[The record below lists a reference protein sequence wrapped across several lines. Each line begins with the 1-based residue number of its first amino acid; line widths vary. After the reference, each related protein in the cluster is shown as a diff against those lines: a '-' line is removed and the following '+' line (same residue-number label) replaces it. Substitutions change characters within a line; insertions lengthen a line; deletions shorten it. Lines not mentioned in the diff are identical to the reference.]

1 MNSMLSNFF
10 QIFLLI
16 SPVFL
21 LIILGNIL
29 RRIGV
34 PDLSFW
40 EVNDKLCYWV
50 LIPALLFHF
59 ISQVSLSSEM
69 LFIYSAIVFAG
80 FVVTFCSSIFF
91 GKLLRYTPE
100 VWTSILQGSMRQ
112 NAFIA
117 LAIAGSFYG
126 SEGLKIASLFMFI
139 YVPTINIIIITTM
152 VLALNKT
159 EEKDTKK
166 AISNVFLEIAKNPF
180 ILAMIAGLLVSLFP
194 IEKMSV
200 LIDTTELLGSAALPI
215 MLLTIGAK
223 IKVRDLTLKVV
234 PIVISNSLKL
244 IILPVVVYFLAS
256 YYDLSQTEIVV
267 AVIFASVP
275 TAAMSYSLAQQF
287 GADHQLMRAI
297 LTTQVALSFITI
309 PLLLAFIA

>member
-1 MNSMLSNFF
+1 MLSNFF
-10 QIFLLI
+10 QIFILI
-16 SPVFL
+16 SPLFL
-21 LIILGNIL
+21 LIVLGNVL
-29 RRIGV
+29 RRIRV

-69 LFIYSAIVFAG
+69 LYIYALIVFAG
-80 FVVTFCSSIFF
+80 FVVTFGISVLI
-91 GKLLRYTPE
+91 GKLIGYPPE
-100 VWTSILQGSMRQ
+100 IWTSILQGSMRQ

-117 LAIAGSFYG
+117 LAIAGSFFG

-152 VLALNKT
+152 VVSLKNT
-159 EEKDTKK
+159 HQKDSKK
-166 AISNVFLEIAKNPF
+166 AISNIFIEIAKNPF

-194 IEKMSV
+194 REKISI

-223 IKVRDLTLKVV
+223 IKVRDLTLKIT
-234 PIVISNSLKL
+234 PIIISNSLKL
-244 IILPVVVYFLAS
+244 IILPVVVYFIAT
-256 YYDLSQTEIVV
+256 YFRLSQVEIVV

-275 TAAMSYSLAQQF
+275 TATMSYTLAKQF
-287 GADHQLMRAI
+287 GADDQLMRGI

>member
-1 MNSMLSNFF
+1 M
-10 QIFLLI
+10 
-16 SPVFL
+16 
-21 LIILGNIL
+21 
-29 RRIGV
+29 

-69 LFIYSAIVFAG
+69 LYIYAVIVFAG
-80 FVVTFCSSIFF
+80 FVVTFSSSIFL
-91 GKLLRYTPE
+91 GKILGYAPE

-139 YVPTINIIIITTM
+139 YVPSINIIIITTM
-152 VLALNKT
+152 VMSLNKSNQ
-159 EEKDTKK
+159 KDSKK
-166 AISNVFLEIAKNPF
+166 AISNIFIEISKNPF

-194 IEKMSV
+194 LERIRV
-200 LIDTTELLGSAALPI
+200 LIDTTELLGSAALPL

-223 IKVRDLTLKVV
+223 IKVRDLTLKIT
-234 PIVISNSLKL
+234 PIIISNSLKL
-244 IILPVVVYFLAS
+244 IILPVIVYFVAS
-256 YYDLSQTEIVV
+256 YFNLSQIEIVV

>member
-1 MNSMLSNFF
+1 VLSNFF
-10 QIFLLI
+10 QIFILI

-21 LIILGNIL
+21 LIVLGNAL
-29 RRIGV
+29 RRIRV
-34 PDLSFW
+34 PNPSFW

-69 LFIYSAIVFAG
+69 LYIYAVIILAG
-80 FVVTFCSSIFF
+80 FVVTFSTSVFI
-91 GKLLRYTPE
+91 GKLIGYPPE
-100 VWTSILQGSMRQ
+100 VWTSILQGSMRH

-139 YVPTINIIIITTM
+139 YVPTINIIITTTM
-152 VLALNKT
+152 VVSLKNT
-159 EEKDTKK
+159 HQKDPKK
-166 AISNVFLEIAKNPF
+166 AISNVFIEIAKNPF
-180 ILAMIAGLLVSLFP
+180 ILAMIAGLLLSLIP
-194 IEKMSV
+194 KEKISI
-200 LIDTTELLGSAALPI
+200 LLDTTELLGSAALPI

-223 IKVRDLTLKVV
+223 IKVRDLTLKVT
-234 PIVISNSLKL
+234 PIIISNSLKL
-244 IILPVVVYFLAS
+244 IILPVIVYLIAS
-256 YYDLSQTEIVV
+256 YFGLSEVEIVV

-275 TAAMSYSLAQQF
+275 TATMSYTLAKQF
-287 GADHQLMRAI
+287 GADDQLMRGI

-309 PLLLAFIA
+309 PLLLALIA

>member
-1 MNSMLSNFF
+1 MLSNFF
-10 QIFLLI
+10 QIFILI

-21 LIILGNIL
+21 LIVLGNLL
-29 RRIGV
+29 RRIRV

-69 LFIYSAIVFAG
+69 LYIYATIVLAG
-80 FVVTFCSSIFF
+80 FVVTFSASVLI
-91 GKLLRYTPE
+91 GKLIGYPPE

-152 VLALNKT
+152 VVSLKNT
-159 EEKDTKK
+159 HQKDSKK
-166 AISNVFLEIAKNPF
+166 AISNVFIEIAKNPF
-180 ILAMIAGLLVSLFP
+180 ILAMIAGLLVSLLP
-194 IEKMSV
+194 KEKMSI

-223 IKVRDLTLKVV
+223 IKVRDLTLKIT
-234 PIVISNSLKL
+234 PIIISNSLKL
-244 IILPVVVYFLAS
+244 IILPVIVYFIAS
-256 YYDLSQTEIVV
+256 YFRLSQVEIVV

-275 TAAMSYSLAQQF
+275 TATMSYTLAKQF
-287 GADHQLMRAI
+287 GADDQLMRGI

>member
-1 MNSMLSNFF
+1 MFSNFF

-29 RRIGV
+29 RRIKV

-59 ISQVSLSSEM
+59 ISQVNLSSEM
-69 LFIYSAIVFAG
+69 LYIYSAIVFAG
-80 FVVTFCSSIFF
+80 FVITLSSAIII
-91 GKLLRYTPE
+91 GKLMGYSPE
-100 VWTSILQGSMRQ
+100 VWTSILQGAMRQ

-126 SEGLKIASLFMFI
+126 AEGLKIASLFMFI
-139 YVPTINIIIITTM
+139 YVPSINIIIITIM
-152 VLALNKT
+152 VMSLNQIGQKDSKKVLA
-159 EEKDTKK
+159 
-166 AISNVFLEIAKNPF
+166 NVFGEVFKNPF
-180 ILAMIAGLLVSLFP
+180 ILAMIAGLLVSLFGL
-194 IEKMSV
+194 ENMSV
-200 LIDTTELLGSAALPI
+200 IIDTTELLGSAALPI

-223 IKVRDLTLKVV
+223 IKVRDLTLKIT
-234 PIVISNSLKL
+234 PIIISNTLKL
-244 IILPVVVYFLAS
+244 IILPIVVYFLAR
-256 YYDLSQTEIVV
+256 YFGLSQTEIVV

-275 TAAMSYSLAQQF
+275 TATMSYTLAKQF
-287 GADHQLMRAI
+287 GADDQLMRGI
-297 LTTQVALSFITI
+297 LTTQVALSFLTI
-309 PLLLAFIA
+309 PTILAFIA

>member
-1 MNSMLSNFF
+1 M
-10 QIFLLI
+10 
-16 SPVFL
+16 
-21 LIILGNIL
+21 
-29 RRIGV
+29 

-69 LFIYSAIVFAG
+69 LYIYAVIVFAG
-80 FVVTFCSSIFF
+80 FVVTFSSSIFL
-91 GKLLRYTPE
+91 GKILGYTPE

-139 YVPTINIIIITTM
+139 YVPSINIIIITTM
-152 VLALNKT
+152 VMSLNKSNQ
-159 EEKDTKK
+159 KDSKK
-166 AISNVFLEIAKNPF
+166 AISNIFIEISKNPF

-194 IEKMSV
+194 LERISV

-223 IKVRDLTLKVV
+223 IKVRDLTLKIT
-234 PIVISNSLKL
+234 PIIISNSLKL
-244 IILPVVVYFLAS
+244 IILPIMVYFVAS
-256 YYDLSQTEIVV
+256 YFNLSQIEIVV

>member
-1 MNSMLSNFF
+1 MCIRDRL
-10 QIFLLI
+10 
-16 SPVFL
+16 
-21 LIILGNIL
+21 
-29 RRIGV
+29 
-34 PDLSFW
+34 
-40 EVNDKLCYWV
+40 Y
-50 LIPALLFHF
+50 
-59 ISQVSLSSEM
+59 
-69 LFIYSAIVFAG
+69 IYAVIVFAG
-80 FVVTFCSSIFF
+80 FAVTFSSSIFL
-91 GKLLRYTPE
+91 GKILGYTPE

-126 SEGLKIASLFMFI
+126 SAGLKIASLIMFI

-152 VLALNKT
+152 VMSLNKSNQ
-159 EEKDTKK
+159 KDSKK
-166 AISNVFLEIAKNPF
+166 AISNIFIEISKNPF

-194 IEKMSV
+194 LERISV

-223 IKVRDLTLKVV
+223 IKVRDLTLKIT
-234 PIVISNSLKL
+234 PIIISNSLKL
-244 IILPVVVYFLAS
+244 IILPVMVYFVAS
-256 YYDLSQTEIVV
+256 YFNLSQIEIVV

>member
-1 MNSMLSNFF
+1 MLSNFF
-10 QIFLLI
+10 QIFILI

-21 LIILGNIL
+21 LIVLGNVL
-29 RRIGV
+29 RRIRV

-69 LFIYSAIVFAG
+69 LYIYALIVLAG
-80 FVVTFCSSIFF
+80 FVVTFSASVLI
-91 GKLLRYTPE
+91 GKLIGYPPE

-152 VLALNKT
+152 VVSLKNT
-159 EEKDTKK
+159 HQKDSKK
-166 AISNVFLEIAKNPF
+166 AISNIFIEIAKNPF
-180 ILAMIAGLLVSLFP
+180 ILAMIAGLLVSLLP
-194 IEKMSV
+194 KEKMSI

-223 IKVRDLTLKVV
+223 IKVRDLTLKIT
-234 PIVISNSLKL
+234 PIIISNSLKL
-244 IILPVVVYFLAS
+244 FILPVIVYFIAS
-256 YYDLSQTEIVV
+256 YFRLSQVEIVV

-275 TAAMSYSLAQQF
+275 TATMSYTLAKQF
-287 GADHQLMRAI
+287 GADDQLMRGI
-297 LTTQVALSFITI
+297 LTTQVVLSFITI

>member
-1 MNSMLSNFF
+1 M
-10 QIFLLI
+10 
-16 SPVFL
+16 
-21 LIILGNIL
+21 
-29 RRIGV
+29 

-69 LFIYSAIVFAG
+69 LYIYAVIVFAG
-80 FVVTFCSSIFF
+80 FVVTFSSSIFL
-91 GKLLRYTPE
+91 GKILGYTPE

-152 VLALNKT
+152 VMSLNKSNQ
-159 EEKDTKK
+159 KDSKK
-166 AISNVFLEIAKNPF
+166 AISNIFIEISKNPF

-194 IEKMSV
+194 LERMSV
-200 LIDTTELLGSAALPI
+200 LIATTELLGSAALPL

-223 IKVRDLTLKVV
+223 IKVRD
-234 PIVISNSLKL
+234 
-244 IILPVVVYFLAS
+244 
-256 YYDLSQTEIVV
+256 
-267 AVIFASVP
+267 
-275 TAAMSYSLAQQF
+275 
-287 GADHQLMRAI
+287 
-297 LTTQVALSFITI
+297 
-309 PLLLAFIA
+309 

>member
-1 MNSMLSNFF
+1 VLSNFF
-10 QIFLLI
+10 QIFILI

-21 LIILGNIL
+21 LIVLGNVL
-29 RRIGV
+29 RRIRV

-69 LFIYSAIVFAG
+69 LYIYALIVFSG
-80 FVVTFCSSIFF
+80 FVVTFSISVFI
-91 GKLLRYTPE
+91 GKLIGYPPE

-152 VLALNKT
+152 VLSLKNT
-159 EEKDTKK
+159 HQKDSKK
-166 AISNVFLEIAKNPF
+166 AISNVFIEIAKNPF
-180 ILAMIAGLLVSLFP
+180 ILAMLAGLLVSLLP
-194 IEKMSV
+194 LERISI

-223 IKVRDLTLKVV
+223 IKVRDLTLKIT
-234 PIVISNSLKL
+234 PIIISNTLKL
-244 IILPVVVYFLAS
+244 IILPVVVYFIAS
-256 YYDLSQTEIVV
+256 YFRLSQVEIVV

-275 TAAMSYSLAQQF
+275 TATMSYTLAKQF
-287 GADHQLMRAI
+287 GADDQLMRGI

>member
-1 MNSMLSNFF
+1 VLVNFF

-59 ISQVSLSSEM
+59 ISQVNLSSEM
-69 LFIYSAIVFAG
+69 LYVYAAIVFAG
-80 FVVTFCSSIFF
+80 FVVMFSFTIIL
-91 GKLLRYTPE
+91 GKLLGYSPE

-126 SEGLKIASLFMFI
+126 AEGLKIASLFMFI

-152 VLALNKT
+152 VMSLKKINQKDSQKAL
-159 EEKDTKK
+159 
-166 AISNVFLEIAKNPF
+166 SNVFIEICKNPF
-180 ILAMIAGLLVSLFP
+180 ILAMIAGLLVSFFP
-194 IEKMSV
+194 LEKMSI

-223 IKVRDLTLKVV
+223 IKVRDLTLKIT
-234 PIVISNSLKL
+234 PILISNSLKL
-244 IILPVVVYFLAS
+244 IILPVVVYYVAS
-256 YYDLSQTEIVV
+256 YFGLSQTEIVV
-267 AVIFASVP
+267 AVIFSSVP
-275 TAAMSYSLAQQF
+275 TAIMSYTLAQQF
-287 GADHQLMRAI
+287 GADYQLMRAI
-297 LTTQVALSFITI
+297 LSTQVALSFITI
-309 PLLLAFIA
+309 PLLLAFIV

>member
-1 MNSMLSNFF
+1 MLSNFF
-10 QIFLLI
+10 QIFILI

-21 LIILGNIL
+21 LIVLGNVL
-29 RRIGV
+29 RRIRV

-59 ISQVSLSSEM
+59 ISQVSLSSEI
-69 LFIYSAIVFAG
+69 LYIYALIVLAG
-80 FVVTFCSSIFF
+80 FVVTFSASVLI
-91 GKLLRYTPE
+91 GKLIGYPPE

-152 VLALNKT
+152 VVSLKNT
-159 EEKDTKK
+159 HQKDSKK
-166 AISNVFLEIAKNPF
+166 AISNVFIEIAKNPF
-180 ILAMIAGLLVSLFP
+180 ILAMIAGLLVSLLP
-194 IEKMSV
+194 KEKMSI

-223 IKVRDLTLKVV
+223 IKVRDLTLKIT
-234 PIVISNSLKL
+234 PIIISNTLKL
-244 IILPVVVYFLAS
+244 IILPVVVYFIAS
-256 YYDLSQTEIVV
+256 YFRLSQVEIVV

-275 TAAMSYSLAQQF
+275 TATMSYTLAKQF
-287 GADHQLMRAI
+287 GADDQLMRGI

>member
-1 MNSMLSNFF
+1 
-10 QIFLLI
+10 
-16 SPVFL
+16 
-21 LIILGNIL
+21 
-29 RRIGV
+29 
-34 PDLSFW
+34 
-40 EVNDKLCYWV
+40 
-50 LIPALLFHF
+50 
-59 ISQVSLSSEM
+59 
-69 LFIYSAIVFAG
+69 
-80 FVVTFCSSIFF
+80 
-91 GKLLRYTPE
+91 
-100 VWTSILQGSMRQ
+100 MRQ

-152 VLALNKT
+152 VLALKKT
-159 EEKDTKK
+159 EEKDTKN

-194 IEKMSV
+194 KEKMSV

-223 IKVRDLTLKVV
+223 TKVRDLTLKVV
-234 PIVISNSLKL
+234 PIVISNALKL

-287 GADHQLMRAI
+287 EADYQLMRAI
-297 LTTQVALSFITI
+297 LTTQVVLSFITI

>member
-1 MNSMLSNFF
+1 MLANFF
-10 QIFLLI
+10 QIFLLV

-59 ISQVSLSSEM
+59 ISQVNLSSEM
-69 LFIYSAIVFAG
+69 LYIYAAIVFAG
-80 FVVTFCSSIFF
+80 FVIMFSSSIIL
-91 GKLLRYTPE
+91 GKLLSYSPE

-126 SEGLKIASLFMFI
+126 EEGLKIASLFMFI

-152 VLALNKT
+152 VMSLKNLHQ
-159 EEKDTKK
+159 KDSKK
-166 AISNVFLEIAKNPF
+166 ALSNVFIEISKNPF
-180 ILAMIAGLLVSLFP
+180 ILAMIAGLLVSFFP
-194 IEKMSV
+194 LQKISV
-200 LIDTTELLGSAALPI
+200 LINTTELLGSAALPI

-223 IKVRDLTLKVV
+223 IKVRDLTLKIT
-234 PIVISNSLKL
+234 PILIANTLKL
-244 IILPVVVYFLAS
+244 IILPLVVYFVAS
-256 YYDLSQTEIVV
+256 YFGLSQTEIVV

-275 TAAMSYSLAQQF
+275 TAVMSYTLAQEF
-287 GADHQLMRAI
+287 GADYQLMRAI
-297 LTTQVALSFITI
+297 LSTQVALSFITI

>member
-1 MNSMLSNFF
+1 M
-10 QIFLLI
+10 
-16 SPVFL
+16 
-21 LIILGNIL
+21 
-29 RRIGV
+29 

-69 LFIYSAIVFAG
+69 LYIYAVIVFAG
-80 FVVTFCSSIFF
+80 FVVTFSFSIFL
-91 GKLLRYTPE
+91 GKILGYTPE

-152 VLALNKT
+152 VMSLNKSNQ
-159 EEKDTKK
+159 KDSKK
-166 AISNVFLEIAKNPF
+166 AISNIFIEISKNPF

-194 IEKMSV
+194 LERMSV
-200 LIDTTELLGSAALPI
+200 LIGTTELLGSAALPI

-223 IKVRDLTLKVV
+223 IKVRDLTLKIT
-234 PIVISNSLKL
+234 PIIISNSLKL
-244 IILPVVVYFLAS
+244 IILPVMVYFVAS
-256 YYDLSQTEIVV
+256 YFNLSQIEIVV

>member
-1 MNSMLSNFF
+1 MLSNFF
-10 QIFLLI
+10 QIFILI

-21 LIILGNIL
+21 LIVLGNVL
-29 RRIGV
+29 RRIRV

-69 LFIYSAIVFAG
+69 LYIYALIVLAG
-80 FVVTFCSSIFF
+80 FVVTFSASVLI
-91 GKLLRYTPE
+91 GKLIGYPPE

-152 VLALNKT
+152 VVSLKNT
-159 EEKDTKK
+159 HQKDSKK
-166 AISNVFLEIAKNPF
+166 AISNVFIEIAKNPF
-180 ILAMIAGLLVSLFP
+180 ILAMLAGLLVSLLP
-194 IEKMSV
+194 LERISI

-223 IKVRDLTLKVV
+223 IKVRDLTLKIT
-234 PIVISNSLKL
+234 PIIISNTLKL
-244 IILPVVVYFLAS
+244 IILPVVVYFIAS
-256 YYDLSQTEIVV
+256 YFRLSQVEIVV

-275 TAAMSYSLAQQF
+275 TATMSYTLAKQF
-287 GADHQLMRAI
+287 GADDQLMRGI

>member
-1 MNSMLSNFF
+1 MLSNFF
-10 QIFLLI
+10 QIFILI

-21 LIILGNIL
+21 LIVLGNVL
-29 RRIGV
+29 RRIRV

-69 LFIYSAIVFAG
+69 LYIYALIVLAG
-80 FVVTFCSSIFF
+80 FVVTFSASVLI
-91 GKLLRYTPE
+91 GKLIGYPPE

-117 LAIAGSFYG
+117 LAIAGSFFG

-152 VLALNKT
+152 VVSLKNT
-159 EEKDTKK
+159 HQKDSKK
-166 AISNVFLEIAKNPF
+166 AISNIFIEIAKNPF
-180 ILAMIAGLLVSLFP
+180 ILAMIAGLLVSLLP
-194 IEKMSV
+194 KEKMSI

-223 IKVRDLTLKVV
+223 IKVRDLTLKIT
-234 PIVISNSLKL
+234 PIIISNSLKL
-244 IILPVVVYFLAS
+244 IILPVIVYFIAS
-256 YYDLSQTEIVV
+256 YFRLSQVEIVV

-275 TAAMSYSLAQQF
+275 TATMSYTLAKQF
-287 GADHQLMRAI
+287 GADDQLMRGI

>member
-1 MNSMLSNFF
+1 M
-10 QIFLLI
+10 
-16 SPVFL
+16 
-21 LIILGNIL
+21 
-29 RRIGV
+29 

-69 LFIYSAIVFAG
+69 LYIYAVIVFAG
-80 FVVTFCSSIFF
+80 FIVTFSSSIFL
-91 GKLLRYTPE
+91 GKILGYTPE

-152 VLALNKT
+152 VMSLKKSNQ
-159 EEKDTKK
+159 KDSKK
-166 AISNVFLEIAKNPF
+166 AISNIFIEISKNPF

-194 IEKMSV
+194 LERISV

-223 IKVRDLTLKVV
+223 IKVRDLTLKIT
-234 PIVISNSLKL
+234 PIIISNSLKL
-244 IILPVVVYFLAS
+244 IILPVMVYFVAS
-256 YYDLSQTEIVV
+256 YFNLSQIEIVV

>member
-1 MNSMLSNFF
+1 MISNFF

-29 RRIGV
+29 RRIKV

-59 ISQVSLSSEM
+59 ISQVNLSSEM
-69 LFIYSAIVFAG
+69 LYSYSALIFTG
-80 FVVTFCSSIFF
+80 FFISFIFVIIL
-91 GKLLRYTPE
+91 GKLLGYSPA

-126 SEGLKIASLFMFI
+126 DEGLKIASLFTFI
-139 YVPTINIIIITTM
+139 YVPSINIIIITIM
-152 VLALNKT
+152 VISLKNEDQKDSKKDLLN
-159 EEKDTKK
+159 
-166 AISNVFLEIAKNPF
+166 IFSEIFKNPF
-180 ILAMIAGLLVSLFP
+180 ILAMIAGLIFSFFDLKGISII
-194 IEKMSV
+194 IE
-200 LIDTTELLGSAALPI
+200 TTKLLGSAALPI

-223 IKVRDLTLKVV
+223 IKLKDLTLQIT
-234 PIVISNSLKL
+234 PIIISNSLKL
-244 IILPVVVYFLAS
+244 LIVPAAVYFVAVYL
-256 YYDLSQTEIVV
+256 DLSKTEIIV
-267 AVIFASVP
+267 AVIFSAVP
-275 TAAMSYSLAQQF
+275 TATMSYTFAKQF
-287 GADHQLMRAI
+287 GADDRLMRGI
-297 LTTQVALSFITI
+297 LTTQVVLSFITI
-309 PLLLAFIA
+309 PLLLASIA

>member
-1 MNSMLSNFF
+1 VLSNFF
-10 QIFLLI
+10 QIFILI

-21 LIILGNIL
+21 LIILGNVL
-29 RRIGV
+29 RRIRV
-34 PDLSFW
+34 PDLTFW

-69 LFIYSAIVFAG
+69 LYIYALIVLAG
-80 FVVTFCSSIFF
+80 FVVTFSASVLI
-91 GKLLRYTPE
+91 GKLIGYPAE
-100 VWTSILQGSMRQ
+100 IWTSILQGSMRQ

-152 VLALNKT
+152 VVSLKNT
-159 EEKDTKK
+159 HQKDSKK
-166 AISNVFLEIAKNPF
+166 VISNIFIEIVKNPF
-180 ILAMIAGLLVSLFP
+180 ILAMIAGLLVSLLP
-194 IEKMSV
+194 KEKMSI
-200 LIDTTELLGSAALPI
+200 LIDTTQLLGSAALPI

-223 IKVRDLTLKVV
+223 IKVRDLTLKIT
-234 PIVISNSLKL
+234 PIIISNSLKL
-244 IILPVVVYFLAS
+244 IILPVIVYFIAS
-256 YYDLSQTEIVV
+256 YFRLSQIEIVV

-275 TAAMSYSLAQQF
+275 TATMSYTLAKQF
-287 GADHQLMRAI
+287 GADDKLMRGI